1 MNFPYDMEKLRRI
14 AEEREAERRA
24 QAAAEAPEK
33 QQPVPEEIGE
43 RRELPIA
50 ALEDFP
56 AELHKFHPA
65 SRERLEELK
74 DSIRANG
81 IISPLIVRPLDA
93 DRYQI
98 IAGHNRRT
106 AARELGYDTVPVI
119 VKRYLTDGE
128 AIRLKNDDN
137 LMQRDGMLP
146 SERGWAYRQNMEV
159 LSNQGNRS
167 DLTCGQNGHKLKDE
181 TTCGPN
187 GRKVRASLDNTQ
199 TGRSVSRYIRLTYL
213 IPELLDLVDKKQLG
227 LTVGENL
234 SYLTVDNQET
244 VYLFCFTGEKPVK
257 LTEAVAKTLR
267 EIQDDPDRIIDA
279 DTLEEL
285 TAKHTRTRMR
295 SLKLDMQELRTYF
308 PVGTPEGVVVQTIHT
323 ALAKYFD
330 KGDV

>member
-146 SERGWAYRQNMEV
+146 SERGWAYRQNMEEI
-159 LSNQGNRS
+159 NRQGKRT
-167 DLTCGQNGHKLKDE
+167 DLTLSQFATKLDSAAEIGKKVHKSR
-181 TTCGPN
+181 N
-187 GRKVRASLDNTQ
+187 Q
-199 TGRSVSRYIRLTYL
+199 IFRYIRLTYL

-308 PVGTPEGVVVQTIHT
+308 PVGTPEGVVIQTIHS

-330 KGDV
+330 KEE

>member
-137 LMQRDGMLP
+137 LMQRDGMFP
-146 SERGWAYRQNMEV
+146 SERGWAYRQNMEEI
-159 LSNQGNRS
+159 NRQGKRT
-167 DLTCGQNGHKLKDE
+167 DLTLSQFATKLDSAAEIGKKVHKSRD
-181 TTCGPN
+181 
-187 GRKVRASLDNTQ
+187 Q
-199 TGRSVSRYIRLTYL
+199 IFRYIRLTYL

-244 VYLFCFTGEKPVK
+244 VYLSCFTGEKPVK

-267 EIQDDPDRIIDA
+267 EVQDDPDRIIDA

-308 PVGTPEGVVVQTIHT
+308 PVGTPEGVVIQTIHS

-330 KGDV
+330 KGE

>member
-43 RRELPIA
+43 RRKLPIA

-137 LMQRDGMLP
+137 LMQRDGMLS
-146 SERGWAYRQNMEV
+146 SERGWAYRQNMEEI
-159 LSNQGNRS
+159 NRQGKRT
-167 DLTCGQNGHKLKDE
+167 DLTLSQFATKLDSAAEIGKKVHKSRD
-181 TTCGPN
+181 
-187 GRKVRASLDNTQ
+187 Q
-199 TGRSVSRYIRLTYL
+199 IFRYIRLTYL

-308 PVGTPEGVVVQTIHT
+308 PVGTPEGVVIQTIHS

-330 KGDV
+330 KGE

>member
-137 LMQRDGMLP
+137 LMQRDGMLS
-146 SERGWAYRQNMEV
+146 SERGWAYRQNMEEI
-159 LSNQGNRS
+159 NRQGKRT
-167 DLTCGQNGHKLKDE
+167 DLTLSQFATKLDSAAEIGKKVHKSRD
-181 TTCGPN
+181 
-187 GRKVRASLDNTQ
+187 Q
-199 TGRSVSRYIRLTYL
+199 IFRYIRLTYL

-267 EIQDDPDRIIDA
+267 EVQDDPDRIIDA

-308 PVGTPEGVVVQTIHT
+308 PVGTPEGVVIQTIHS

-330 KGDV
+330 KGE

>member
-137 LMQRDGMLP
+137 LMQRDGMLS
-146 SERGWAYRQNMEV
+146 SERGWAYRQNMEEIGRQ
-159 LSNQGNRS
+159 QGRRS
-167 DLTCGQNGHKLKDE
+167 DLTSGHNVQKWTRETIAENSDKCGRQI
-181 TTCGPN
+181 
-187 GRKVRASLDNTQ
+187 Q
-199 TGRSVSRYIRLTYL
+199 RYIRLTYL

-267 EIQDDPDRIIDA
+267 EVQDDPDRIIDA

-308 PVGTPEGVVVQTIHT
+308 PVGTPEGVVIQTIHS

-330 KGDV
+330 KGE

>member
-1 MNFPYDMEKLRRI
+1 MNFPYDMEKLRKI

-24 QAAAEAPEK
+24 QAKANEEPK
-33 QQPVPEEIGE
+33 PVPEATDE

-106 AARELGYDTVPVI
+106 AAKELGYDTVPVI

-146 SERGWAYRQNMEV
+146 SERGWAYRQNMEEI
-159 LSNQGNRS
+159 NRQGKRT
-167 DLTCGQNGHKLKDE
+167 DLTLSQFATKLDSAAEIGKKVHKSRD
-181 TTCGPN
+181 
-187 GRKVRASLDNTQ
+187 Q
-199 TGRSVSRYIRLTYL
+199 IFRYIRLTYL

-244 VYLFCFTGEKPVK
+244 VYLYCFTGEKPVK

-330 KGDV
+330 KGE

>member
-50 ALEDFP
+50 DLEDFP

-159 LSNQGNRS
+159 LRKQGKRL
-167 DLTCGQNGHKLKDE
+167 DLTSGQNVQKLSRDMVAE
-181 TTCGPN
+181 GSNYCG
-187 GRKVRASLDNTQ
+187 RQVQ
-199 TGRSVSRYIRLTYL
+199 RYIRLTYL

-244 VYLFCFTGEKPVK
+244 VYLYCFTSEKPVK

-308 PVGTPEGVVVQTIHT
+308 PVGTPEGVVVQTIHS

-330 KGDV
+330 KGE

>member
-14 AEEREAERRA
+14 AEEREVERRA

-137 LMQRDGMLP
+137 LMQRDGMLS
-146 SERGWAYRQNMEV
+146 SERGWAYRQNMEEI
-159 LSNQGNRS
+159 NRQGKRT
-167 DLTCGQNGHKLKDE
+167 DLTLSQFATKLDSAAEIGKKVHKSRD
-181 TTCGPN
+181 
-187 GRKVRASLDNTQ
+187 Q
-199 TGRSVSRYIRLTYL
+199 IFRYIRLTYL

-308 PVGTPEGVVVQTIHT
+308 PVGTPEGVVIQTIHS

-330 KGDV
+330 KGE

>member
-33 QQPVPEEIGE
+33 QQPLPEEIGE

-81 IISPLIVRPLDA
+81 IISPLIVHPLDA

-146 SERGWAYRQNMEV
+146 SERGWAYRQNMEEI
-159 LSNQGNRS
+159 NRQGKRT
-167 DLTCGQNGHKLKDE
+167 DLTLSQFATKLDSAAEIGKKVHKSRD
-181 TTCGPN
+181 
-187 GRKVRASLDNTQ
+187 Q
-199 TGRSVSRYIRLTYL
+199 IFRYIRLTYL

-308 PVGTPEGVVVQTIHT
+308 PVGTPEGVVIQTIHS

-330 KGDV
+330 KGE

>member
-1 MNFPYDMEKLRRI
+1 MNFPYDMEKLRKI

-24 QAAAEAPEK
+24 QAAAEASEK

-137 LMQRDGMLP
+137 LMQRDGMLS
-146 SERGWAYRQNMEV
+146 SERGWAYRQNMEEI
-159 LSNQGNRS
+159 NRQGKRT
-167 DLTCGQNGHKLKDE
+167 DLTLSQFATKLDSAAEIGKKVHKSRD
-181 TTCGPN
+181 
-187 GRKVRASLDNTQ
+187 Q
-199 TGRSVSRYIRLTYL
+199 IFRYIRLTYL

-308 PVGTPEGVVVQTIHT
+308 PVGTPKGVVIQTIHS

-330 KGDV
+330 KEE

>member
-1 MNFPYDMEKLRRI
+1 MNFPYDMEKLRKI

-24 QAAAEAPEK
+24 QAAAEASEK

-81 IISPLIVRPLDA
+81 IISPLIVRPLEA

-146 SERGWAYRQNMEV
+146 SERGWAYRQNMEEI
-159 LSNQGNRS
+159 NRQGKRT
-167 DLTCGQNGHKLKDE
+167 DLTLSQFATKLDSAAEIGKKVHKSRD
-181 TTCGPN
+181 
-187 GRKVRASLDNTQ
+187 Q
-199 TGRSVSRYIRLTYL
+199 IFRYIRLTYL

-308 PVGTPEGVVVQTIHT
+308 PVGTPEGVVIQTIHS

-330 KGDV
+330 KEE

>member
-1 MNFPYDMEKLRRI
+1 MNFPYDMEKLRKI

-24 QAAAEAPEK
+24 QAAAEASEK

-81 IISPLIVRPLDA
+81 IISPLIVRPLEA

-146 SERGWAYRQNMEV
+146 SERGWAYRQNMEEI
-159 LSNQGNRS
+159 NRQGRP
-167 DLTCGQNGHKLKDE
+167 TC
-181 TTCGPN
+181 
-187 GRKVRASLDNTQ
+187 
-199 TGRSVSRYIRLTYL
+199 
-213 IPELLDLVDKKQLG
+213 
-227 LTVGENL
+227 
-234 SYLTVDNQET
+234 
-244 VYLFCFTGEKPVK
+244 
-257 LTEAVAKTLR
+257 
-267 EIQDDPDRIIDA
+267 
-279 DTLEEL
+279 
-285 TAKHTRTRMR
+285 
-295 SLKLDMQELRTYF
+295 LRTVLKR
-308 PVGTPEGVVVQTIHT
+308 PV
-323 ALAKYFD
+323 
-330 KGDV
+330 

>member
-14 AEEREAERRA
+14 AEKREAERRA

-159 LSNQGNRS
+159 LRKQGKRL
-167 DLTCGQNGHKLKDE
+167 DLTSGQNVQKLSRDTVAE
-181 TTCGPN
+181 GSNYCG
-187 GRKVRASLDNTQ
+187 RQVQ
-199 TGRSVSRYIRLTYL
+199 RYIRLTYL

-330 KGDV
+330 KGDA